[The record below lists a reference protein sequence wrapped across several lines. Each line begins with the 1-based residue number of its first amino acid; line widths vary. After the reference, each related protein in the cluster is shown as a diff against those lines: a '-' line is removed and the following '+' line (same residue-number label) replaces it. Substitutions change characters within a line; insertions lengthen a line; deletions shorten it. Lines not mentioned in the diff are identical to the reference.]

1 MCFIFIMK
9 VVFVFDI
16 GLILLKVELV
26 ILINLVYVVVIYSI

>member
-1 MCFIFIMK
+1 MWFILIMW

>member
-1 MCFIFIMK
+1 MCFILIMW